1 MKSNQGRKMVRMAL
15 SSVLRL
21 EKKLTIKFMVP
32 GLYSMVKLKP
42 NNLPTQ

>member
-1 MKSNQGRKMVRMAL
+1 MKSKRGPKMVRMAL